1 MILEKKKNGFA
12 GSESGSR
19 SKPNKKFPPL
29 APSLISSLRPA
40 SFTCLPPHKNPQKP
54 PEAWFRLL
62 GIAELLAGSIPPRIL
77 RSAFEISMKSGF
89 SICLLFLLLIVSL
102 LSPVLSIFT
111 LTTKLLSSACN
122 ILWKSSLKRII
133 LTAVPLVAITSILVS
148 PMQQNTLRIVSTHCL
163 HFFSLLSLPK
173 HLFSQ
178 ALWKQF

>member
-1 MILEKKKNGFA
+1 MPFTFVQTLHTLQQLGWHPQLLMILEKKKNGFA

-102 LSPVLSIFT
+102 LSPVSYRSL
-111 LTTKLLSSACN
+111 N
-122 ILWKSSLKRII
+122 IWPLWLQKCRK
-133 LTAVPLVAITSILVS
+133 
-148 PMQQNTLRIVSTHCL
+148 
-163 HFFSLLSLPK
+163 
-173 HLFSQ
+173 
-178 ALWKQF
+178 